1 MVNHSLVVLTA
12 VGQIAFDLGFYQV
25 REGGLEPPLPFGNQI
40 LSLAR
45 LPIPP
50 HSRVLWLFFDKL

>member
-1 MVNHSLVVLTA
+1 MTK
-12 VGQIAFDLGFYQV
+12 
-25 REGGLEPPLPFGNQI
+25 EGVEPSRPNGHQI

-50 HSRVLWLFFDKL
+50 LSLK